1 MLHGLQDNMKT
12 LSLSICGK
20 QLKNVLKMEQQSKL
34 LIKGYS
40 TMRIWTLLWLT
51 LLKISNQ
58 KPTLQKFCE
67 RIKSEISSTVNLIGS
82 IRTWNKSSYMS
93 WEKEIIKIINQSKY
107 RYSKIITAFSGVYGA
122 CHHNLRFHTFT
133 HNWRSSND
141 KIVQIFVCF

>member
-82 IRTWNKSSYMS
+82 IRT
-93 WEKEIIKIINQSKY
+93 
-107 RYSKIITAFSGVYGA
+107 
-122 CHHNLRFHTFT
+122 
-133 HNWRSSND
+133 
-141 KIVQIFVCF
+141 